1 MFPAVILHGRG
12 MSWCCFGFLCGFTSR
27 RLGRF
32 DPMFSLPQ
40 GPSRQDTRICS
51 VAKGERSYHIFFQL
65 LQVLLGVF
73 FVEADNQ
80 PELP

>member
-1 MFPAVILHGRG
+1 MVVVCRG
-12 MSWCCFGFLCGFTSR
+12 VVLGFFVAS
-27 RLGRF
+27 
-32 DPMFSLPQ
+32 PQ
-40 GPSRQDTRICS
+40 DAWDVSTPCSASHRVLAASRQDTRICS